1 MLNGNLG
8 RKISVTLAYFSFLK
22 IKHMQ
27 QQQEEQKEIF
37 ISLLV

>member
-27 QQQEEQKEIF
+27 QQQEQKEIF